1 MKNSFAKKII
11 SIVLASSMLASTP
24 GHVIAEEDL
33 TFFLAQES
41 TESGG
46 FGAASEGSEFT
57 DPVPASVPEVPA
69 ASEEP
74 AAAAD
79 SPARRP

>member
-33 TFFLAQES
+33 TFLAQES

-46 FGAASEGSEFT
+46 FGAASEGS
-57 DPVPASVPEVPA
+57 
-69 ASEEP
+69 
-74 AAAAD
+74 
-79 SPARRP
+79 